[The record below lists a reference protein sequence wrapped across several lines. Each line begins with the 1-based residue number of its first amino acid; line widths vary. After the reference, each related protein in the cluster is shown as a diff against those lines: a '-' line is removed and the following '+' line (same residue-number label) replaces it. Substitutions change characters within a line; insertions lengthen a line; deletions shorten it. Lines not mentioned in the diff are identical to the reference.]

1 MKLHIKETTAVAI
14 AVASCIAMSAPA
26 QARGTDKIRVGHC
39 TGASQTK
46 IKVGAEDGRL
56 EVEGQVDSN
65 RNGQSWNWRIVHNYS
80 VSARGTRTTAAPSG
94 AFTVRRTVV
103 NLRGTDILTFRATN
117 PHTGERCGASVSF

>member
-1 MKLHIKETTAVAI
+1 MKLRVKETAAVAI

-26 QARGTDKIRVGHC
+26 QARGTDRVHVGHC

-46 IKVGAEDGRL
+46 IKVGAENGRL

-65 RNGQSWNWRIVHNYS
+65 RVGQNWNWRIVHNGS
-80 VSARGTRTTAAPSG
+80 VSARGTKATQAPSG
-94 AFTVRRTVV
+94 AFTVRRIVV

-117 PHTGERCGASVSF
+117 PRTGERCGASVSF